1 MAVAKRRAV
10 TDEQKQEREQALLDA
25 AWALYQESDYESVS
39 VASVARAAGIAKGT
53 VYLYFSTKE
62 ELFLAVLSQHLCEW
76 FESLR
81 VKLQRIGECEVD
93 MLADHLG
100 ESLKERQSMLRLFSI
115 VHSILERN
123 VGYEAVYRFKKMI
136 LDQITRTSAAIHRC
150 IPDFSMEQIMQSMFY
165 IYALMIGVQQ
175 IAEPAPVARQVI
187 AENPDMAVF
196 DIDYAESLSAAAA
209 SLLRGTAKSEE

>member
-1 MAVAKRRAV
+1 MAAAKRRAV

-25 AWALYQESDYESVS
+25 AWTLYQESDYESVS
-39 VASVARAAGIAKGT
+39 VASVARTAGLAKGT

-81 VKLQRIGECEVD
+81 VKLQHIGECEVD
-93 MLADHLG
+93 VLADHLG
-100 ESLKERQSMLRLFSI
+100 ESLKERQSMLRLFAI
-115 VHSILERN
+115 VHSILEHN
-123 VGYEAVYRFKKMI
+123 VGYEVVYGFKKMI
-136 LDQITRTSAAIHRC
+136 LDQLIRTSAAIHLC
-150 IPDFSMEQIMQSMFY
+150 IPDFSMEQIMQLMLY

-187 AENPDMAVF
+187 AENSDLAVF
-196 DIDYAESLSAAAA
+196 DVDYAESLSAAAA
-209 SLLRGTAKSEE
+209 SLLRGMAKSQP